1 MSEEIV
7 KEYAKGD
14 FHVIW
19 KPRKCIHSKVC
30 VEALPEVYRPQ
41 EKPWIRPEHASEE
54 ALREQIDRCPSGAL
68 GYREGDAEGEQ
79 TEPRAAVKAQVVK
92 GGPLLVRGSLELES
106 PDGEQA
112 LEGSTAFCRCGASSN
127 KPFCDG
133 SHKEVDFDN

>member
-7 KEYAKGD
+7 KEYSKGD

-30 VEALPEVYRPQ
+30 VEALPEVYRPR
-41 EKPWIRPEHASEE
+41 EKPWIRPEKASEE

-68 GYREGDAEGEQ
+68 GYRAGNPSGERP
-79 TEPRAAVKAQVVK
+79 EPRAAVKAQVVK
-92 GGPLLVRGSLELES
+92 GGPLLVRGELELKT
-106 PDGEQA
+106 PDGEQV
-112 LEGSTAFCRCGASSN
+112 LEGSTAFCRCGASDN

-133 SHKEVDFDN
+133 SHTGVEFDK

>member
-1 MSEEIV
+1 MSDEIV
-7 KEYAKGD
+7 KEYSKGN

-30 VEALPEVYRPQ
+30 VEALPDVYRPK
-41 EKPWIRPEHASEE
+41 EKPWIQPDQASEE

-68 GYREGDAEGEQ
+68 GYREGKQEEKQ
-79 TEPRAAVKAQVVK
+79 PETQAAVKAQVVK

-106 PDGEQA
+106 PEGGRT
-112 LEGSTAFCRCGASSN
+112 LEGSTAFCRCGASEN

-133 SHKEVDFDN
+133 SHKQVEFDN